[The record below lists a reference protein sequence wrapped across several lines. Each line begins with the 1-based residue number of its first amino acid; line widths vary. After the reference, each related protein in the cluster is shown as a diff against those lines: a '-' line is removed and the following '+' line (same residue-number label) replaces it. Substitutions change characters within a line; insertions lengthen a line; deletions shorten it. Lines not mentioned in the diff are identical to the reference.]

1 MAVDAKTLA
10 ASKKYTKETVDGAGA
25 IKGKNCTIDSITPIT
40 GGNRVTFK
48 WTLDSGTVQTAY
60 IDVMNG
66 ADGATGAT
74 GPQGPAGP
82 TGATGATGAT
92 GPQGPQGIQG
102 PAGVGVSSM
111 TIDAYG
117 HLIITYDD
125 GTTQDAGSIP
135 GGGGA
140 VDSVNGKVGV
150 VVLTAAD
157 VGAVAT
163 EAGKGLSEENF
174 TTADKTALETTI
186 PLDISQLKAS
196 DLALKVAIQNLDLL
210 MASKVDKEAGKGL
223 STNDFTQTDKDKLD
237 ALAEIKSIGSGL
249 NLNTSTGELT
259 ATGAAITID
268 PTLDKTSPNAI
279 QNQAV
284 AIPIEALQGSVLGI
298 KRDLDDKVDKVSGKG
313 LSENDYTNADKAVV
327 TQVPLDISALQ
338 GSVLSINNTING
350 LGTAAVKDVPASGDA
365 SNSEVVLGSDSRLT
379 DARNAADVQAW
390 AKAANKPTYTA
401 SEVGAIAS
409 TDVGSANGVAPLGS
423 DQKVPAA
430 NLPSYVDDVEEYSSV
445 SAFPA
450 TGETGKIYVD
460 LSTNKTYRWSGTT
473 YVVVG
478 SDLALGET
486 STTAYAGN
494 KGKANADAIAA
505 IKDGTSLDSFAD
517 VETALGNKQDTIS
530 DLSTIRSGAS
540 AGSTAYQKPGT
551 GVPKTDLAS
560 DVQTSLGK
568 ADSALQS
575 HQDISGKADKVSGAT
590 NGNFAALDTNGNLTD
605 SGHKHSDYLTSHQSL
620 ANYYQTGDTAETDI
634 QDADYVPF
642 YDTSAT
648 AKKKSL
654 WSNIKAKLK
663 AYFDG
668 LYASLSSLD
677 SWTATATVDSN
688 GVVDFSSQNLSDS
701 YGYDLYCQN
710 KLIGISSITRVES
723 GGVLTTFKYTV
734 TGASTG
740 DVCKLRI
747 LK

>member
-677 SWTATATVDSN
+677 SWTATATVDSS

-723 GGVLTTFKYTV
+723 GGVLTTLKYTV